1 MHWQGFCVL
10 QPTQIQT
17 SEIVLHNPNTPNNLN
32 NLIGMLGALLLMA
45 VPTVASAA
53 YPDKPIKLIVTF
65 APGGASDIVARTI
78 AEPLGQKLGQ
88 PVVVDNRPGAGG
100 SVGGLAT
107 VQAAADGYTLMM
119 ANSTPLSIGP
129 FVLDKQPYDPVKQ
142 FTHIFYAGSAP
153 VLFMASPKAG
163 INSLAELAKLAN
175 SSDGTPF
182 GSGGPASIGHISGEF
197 FNAMAGGGKGKMLHV
212 AYKGGAPMTTDL
224 LGGQIPVGI
233 DVITAFVPLVKGG
246 QVKALAVT
254 SAKRSPLLPDVPT
267 TAEAGYPKLRI
278 DNYFGVSGPAG
289 LPKEVT
295 DKLYAALAEV
305 MTLPNVLKKL
315 EENGI
320 VYSKLTQAEYAALVA
335 SQIADWGPIIKAS
348 GTKL

>member
-1 MHWQGFCVL
+1 MKLSTRLF
-10 QPTQIQT
+10 T
-17 SEIVLHNPNTPNNLN
+17 
-32 NLIGMLGALLLMA
+32 ALLLA
-45 VPTVASAA
+45 TGSTVAIAA

-107 VQAAADGYTLMM
+107 VQAAPDGYTLMM

-142 FTHIFYAGSAP
+142 FTHVFYAGSAP
-153 VLFMASPKAG
+153 VLFMANPKSG
-163 INSLAELAKLAN
+163 IASLADLAKQAVSAN
-175 SSDGTPF
+175 GVVF

-197 FNAMAGGGKGKMLHV
+197 FKTLSKGNMTHV

-254 SAKRSPLLPDVPT
+254 SSTRSPLLPDVPT
-267 TAEAGYPKLRI
+267 TAEAGYPKLRV

-295 DKLYAALAEV
+295 DKLYAALGEV
-305 MTLPNVLKKL
+305 MTMPNVLKKL
-315 EENGI
+315 EDNGI
-320 VYSKLTQAEYAALVA
+320 VYTKLTQADYAALVA
-335 SQIADWGPIIKAS
+335 GQISEWAPIIKAS
-348 GTKL
+348 GAKL

>member
-1 MHWQGFCVL
+1 MKTLTRIIAG
-10 QPTQIQT
+10 
-17 SEIVLHNPNTPNNLN
+17 
-32 NLIGMLGALLLMA
+32 LLLA
-45 VPTVASAA
+45 TGSAAATAA
-53 YPDKPIKLIVTF
+53 YPDKPIRLIVTF
-65 APGGASDIVARTI
+65 APGGASDIVARTL

-107 VQAAADGYTLMM
+107 VQAAPDGYTLMM

-142 FTHIFYAGSAP
+142 FMHIFYAGSAP
-153 VLFMASPKAG
+153 VLFMASSKAG
-163 INSLAELAKLAN
+163 INSLADLAKQAATK
-175 SSDGTPF
+175 DGVPF

-197 FNAMAGGGKGKMLHV
+197 FKALAKGNMQHV

-233 DVITAFVPLVKGG
+233 DVITAFVPLVKSG
-246 QVKALAVT
+246 QIKALAVT
-254 SAKRSPLLPDVPT
+254 SATRSPLLPEVPT
-267 TAEAGYPKLRI
+267 TAEAGYPKLRV

-289 LPKEVT
+289 MSKEVT

-305 MTLPNVLKKL
+305 LTMPNVLKKL

-320 VYSKLTQAEYAALVA
+320 VYNKLTQAEYAALVA
-335 SQIADWGPIIKAS
+335 GQISEWAPIIKAS

>member
-1 MHWQGFCVL
+1 MNPLLLFRALAAGCVL
-10 QPTQIQT
+10 AT
-17 SEIVLHNPNTPNNLN
+17 
-32 NLIGMLGALLLMA
+32 A
-45 VPTVASAA
+45 VVAHAA

-88 PVVVDNRPGAGG
+88 PVIVDNRPGAGG

-107 VQAAADGYTLMM
+107 VQAAPDGYTLMM

-142 FTHIFYAGSAP
+142 FTHVFYAGSAP
-153 VLFMASPKAG
+153 VLFMANPKAG
-163 INSLAELAKLAN
+163 INTLADLAKQAATK
-175 SSDGTPF
+175 DGIPF

-197 FNAMAGGGKGKMLHV
+197 FKSLANGNMQHV

-233 DVITAFVPLVKGG
+233 DVITAFVPLVKSG
-246 QVKALAVT
+246 QVKGLAVT

-267 TAEAGYPKLRI
+267 TDEAGYPKLRI

-289 LPKEVT
+289 LPKDVA

-305 MTLPNVLKKL
+305 MTMPNVLKKL

-320 VYSKLTQAEYAALVA
+320 VYSKLTQADYAALVA
-335 SQIADWGPIIKAS
+335 SQIAEWAPIIKAT

>member
-1 MHWQGFCVL
+1 LKTFTCAF
-10 QPTQIQT
+10 T
-17 SEIVLHNPNTPNNLN
+17 
-32 NLIGMLGALLLMA
+32 ALLLA
-45 VPTVASAA
+45 TGSATAIAA
-53 YPDKPIKLIVTF
+53 YPEKPIKLVVTF
-65 APGGASDIVARTI
+65 AAGGASDIVARTI

-107 VQAAADGYTLMM
+107 VQAAPDGYTLMM

-129 FVLDKQPYDPVKQ
+129 FVLEKQPYDPIKQ

-163 INSLAELAKLAN
+163 IASLADLAKQAGSAN
-175 SSDGTPF
+175 GVVF

-197 FNAMAGGGKGKMLHV
+197 FKTLSKGNMTHV

-246 QVKALAVT
+246 QVKGLAVT
-254 SAKRSPLLPDVPT
+254 SARRSPLLPDVPT

-305 MTLPNVLKKL
+305 LTMPNVLKKL

-320 VYSKLTQAEYAALVA
+320 VYSRMTQAEYGALVA
-335 SQIADWGPIIKAS
+335 GQISEWAPIIKAS
-348 GTKL
+348 GAKL

>member
-1 MHWQGFCVL
+1 MKTFTRVL
-10 QPTQIQT
+10 A
-17 SEIVLHNPNTPNNLN
+17 
-32 NLIGMLGALLLMA
+32 GLLLA
-45 VPTVASAA
+45 TGSATAIAA

-107 VQAAADGYTLMM
+107 VQATPDGYTLMM

-163 INSLAELAKLAN
+163 IASLADLAKQAGSAN
-175 SSDGTPF
+175 GVVF

-197 FNAMAGGGKGKMLHV
+197 FKTLSKGNMTHV

-246 QVKALAVT
+246 QVKGLAVT
-254 SAKRSPLLPDVPT
+254 SARRSPLLPDVPT

-289 LPKEVT
+289 MPKDVT

-305 MTLPNVLKKL
+305 LTMPTVLKKL

-320 VYSKLTQAEYAALVA
+320 VYNRMTQAEYGALVA
-335 SQIADWGPIIKAS
+335 GQISEWAPIIKAS
-348 GTKL
+348 GAKL

>member
-1 MHWQGFCVL
+1 MWIDGLAGKALASGHLRNKQLTENSLKTFTRVL
-10 QPTQIQT
+10 A
-17 SEIVLHNPNTPNNLN
+17 
-32 NLIGMLGALLLMA
+32 GLLLA
-45 VPTVASAA
+45 TGSATAIAA

-107 VQAAADGYTLMM
+107 VQATPDGYTLMM

-163 INSLAELAKLAN
+163 IASLADLAKQAGSAN
-175 SSDGTPF
+175 GVVF

-197 FNAMAGGGKGKMLHV
+197 FKTLSKGNMTHV

-246 QVKALAVT
+246 QVKGLAVT
-254 SAKRSPLLPDVPT
+254 SARRSPLLPDVPT

-289 LPKEVT
+289 MPKDVT

-305 MTLPNVLKKL
+305 LTMPTVLKKL

-320 VYSKLTQAEYAALVA
+320 VYNRMTQAEYGALVA
-335 SQIADWGPIIKAS
+335 GQISEWAPIIKAS
-348 GTKL
+348 GAKL

>member
-1 MHWQGFCVL
+1 MKRFCGAVTAL
-10 QPTQIQT
+10 
-17 SEIVLHNPNTPNNLN
+17 S
-32 NLIGMLGALLLMA
+32 MLTASLA
-45 VPTVASAA
+45 VSAA
-53 YPDKPIKLIVTF
+53 YPDRPIKLVVTF
-65 APGGASDIVARTI
+65 AAGGASDIVARTI

-107 VQAAADGYTLMM
+107 VQAAPDGYTLMM

-129 FVLDKQPYDPVKQ
+129 FVLEKQPYDPVKQ
-142 FTHIFYAGSAP
+142 FTHVFYAGSAP

-163 INSLAELAKLAN
+163 INSLADLAKQATTK
-175 SSDGTPF
+175 DGIPF

-197 FNAMAGGGKGKMLHV
+197 FKSLAKGNMQHV

-246 QVKALAVT
+246 QVKGLAVT

-289 LPKEVT
+289 LPKDVT

-305 MTLPNVLKKL
+305 LTMPSVLKKL

-320 VYSKLTQAEYAALVA
+320 IYSKMTQAEYAALVA
-335 SQIADWGPIIKAS
+335 SQIAEWAPIIKAS

>member
-1 MHWQGFCVL
+1 M
-10 QPTQIQT
+10 
-17 SEIVLHNPNTPNNLN
+17 N
-32 NLIGMLGALLLMA
+32 NLIRKLGALLLLATPM
-45 VPTVASAA
+45 VATAA
-53 YPDKPIKLIVTF
+53 YPDKPIRLIVTF

-78 AEPLGQKLGQ
+78 SEPLGQKLGQ
-88 PVVVDNRPGAGG
+88 PVIVDNRPGAGG

-107 VQAAADGYTLMM
+107 VQAAPDGYTLMM

-129 FVLDKQPYDPVKQ
+129 FVLDKQPYDPIKQ
-142 FTHIFYAGSAP
+142 FTHVFYAGSAP

-163 INSLAELAKLAN
+163 IDSLAGLAKLAASPN
-175 SSDGTPF
+175 GTPF

-197 FNAMAGGGKGKMLHV
+197 FNAMAKGRMLHV

-233 DVITAFVPLVKGG
+233 DVITAFVPLVKSG
-246 QVKALAVT
+246 QLKALAVT

-295 DKLYAALAEV
+295 DRLYAALVEV
-305 MTLPNVLKKL
+305 LTMPNVLKKL

-320 VYSKLTQAEYAALVA
+320 VYSQMTQAEYAALVA
-335 SQIADWGPIIKAS
+335 SQIADWGPIIKS
-348 GTKL
+348 TGTKL

>member
-1 MHWQGFCVL
+1 MKLFTRVFA
-10 QPTQIQT
+10 
-17 SEIVLHNPNTPNNLN
+17 
-32 NLIGMLGALLLMA
+32 ALLLA
-45 VPTVASAA
+45 IGATSATVAIAA

-88 PVVVDNRPGAGG
+88 PIVVDNRPGAGG

-163 INSLAELAKLAN
+163 ISSLADLAKQAAAAN
-175 SSDGTPF
+175 GVVF
-182 GSGGPASIGHISGEF
+182 GSGGPASIGHISGDF
-197 FNAMAGGGKGKMLHV
+197 FKSLAKGNMTHV

-233 DVITAFVPLVKGG
+233 DVITAFVPLVKSG
-246 QVKALAVT
+246 QLKALAVT
-254 SAKRSPLLPDVPT
+254 SASRSPLLPDVPT

-305 MTLPNVLKKL
+305 MTMPNVLKKL

-320 VYSKLTQAEYAALVA
+320 VYAKLTAADRKSVV
-335 SQIADWGPIIKAS
+335 
-348 GTKL
+348 

>member
-1 MHWQGFCVL
+1 M
-10 QPTQIQT
+10 
-17 SEIVLHNPNTPNNLN
+17 NTLIRNL
-32 NLIGMLGALLLMA
+32 GTLLLLA
-45 VPTVASAA
+45 TPLAATAA
-53 YPDKPIKLIVTF
+53 YPDKPIRLIVTF
-65 APGGASDIVARTI
+65 APGGASDIVARTL

-88 PVVVDNRPGAGG
+88 PVIVDNRPGAGG

-107 VQAAADGYTLMM
+107 AQAAPDGYTLMM

-142 FTHIFYAGSAP
+142 FTHVFYAGSAP

-163 INSLAELAKLAN
+163 INTLADLAKQATTK
-175 SSDGTPF
+175 DGLPF

-197 FNAMAGGGKGKMLHV
+197 FKSLISTGQGTMQHV

-233 DVITAFVPLVKGG
+233 DVITAFVPLVKSG
-246 QVKALAVT
+246 QVKGLAVT

-305 MTLPNVLKKL
+305 LTMPNVLKKL

-320 VYSKLTQAEYAALVA
+320 VYSKLSQAEYAALVA
-335 SQIADWGPIIKAS
+335 SQIAEWAPIIKAT

>member
-1 MHWQGFCVL
+1 MNTLSRVL
-10 QPTQIQT
+10 AACW
-17 SEIVLHNPNTPNNLN
+17 
-32 NLIGMLGALLLMA
+32 LGTAS
-45 VPTVASAA
+45 VATHAA

-65 APGGASDIVARTI
+65 APGGASDIVARTL

-88 PVVVDNRPGAGG
+88 PVIVDNRPGAGG

-107 VQAAADGYTLMM
+107 VQATPDGYTLMM

-129 FVLDKQPYDPVKQ
+129 FVLDRQPYDPVKQ
-142 FTHIFYAGSAP
+142 FTHVFYAGSAP

-163 INSLAELAKLAN
+163 ISTLADLAKQATTK
-175 SSDGTPF
+175 DGIPF

-197 FNAMAGGGKGKMLHV
+197 FKSLIAAGQGTMQHV

-246 QVKALAVT
+246 QVKGLAVT

-305 MTLPNVLKKL
+305 MMMPNVLKKL

-320 VYSKLTQAEYAALVA
+320 VYSKLSQAEYAALVA
-335 SQIADWGPIIKAS
+335 SQIAEWAPIIKAT

>member
-1 MHWQGFCVL
+1 M
-10 QPTQIQT
+10 
-17 SEIVLHNPNTPNNLN
+17 NTLSRA
-32 NLIGMLGALLLMA
+32 LAACWLGTAS
-45 VPTVASAA
+45 VATHAA

-65 APGGASDIVARTI
+65 APGGASDIVARTL

-88 PVVVDNRPGAGG
+88 PVIVDNRPGAGG

-107 VQAAADGYTLMM
+107 VQATPDGYTLMM

-129 FVLDKQPYDPVKQ
+129 FVLDRQPYDPVKQ
-142 FTHIFYAGSAP
+142 FTHVFYAGSAP

-163 INSLAELAKLAN
+163 ISTLADLAKQATTK
-175 SSDGTPF
+175 DGIPF

-197 FNAMAGGGKGKMLHV
+197 FKSLIAAGQGTMQHV

-246 QVKALAVT
+246 QVKGLAVT

-305 MTLPNVLKKL
+305 MMMPNVLKKL

-320 VYSKLTQAEYAALVA
+320 VYSKLSQAEYAALVA
-335 SQIADWGPIIKAS
+335 SQIAEWAPIIKAT

>member
-1 MHWQGFCVL
+1 M
-10 QPTQIQT
+10 
-17 SEIVLHNPNTPNNLN
+17 NTTLFRK
-32 NLIGMLGALLLMA
+32 LSALLLVAPTLA
-45 VPTVASAA
+45 VAA
-53 YPDKPIKLIVTF
+53 YPEKPIKLVVTF
-65 APGGASDIVARTI
+65 AAGGASDIVARTI

-107 VQAAADGYTLMM
+107 VQAAPDGYTLMM

-153 VLFMASPKAG
+153 VLFMANPKSG
-163 INSLAELAKLAN
+163 VSSLADLAKQA
-175 SSDGTPF
+175 SAKDGIPF

-197 FNAMAGGGKGKMLHV
+197 FKSLASGNMQHV

-246 QVKALAVT
+246 QVKGLAVT
-254 SAKRSPLLPDVPT
+254 SARRSPLLPDVPT

-295 DKLYAALAEV
+295 DKLYAALSEV
-305 MTLPNVLKKL
+305 LTMPAVLKKL

-320 VYSKLTQAEYAALVA
+320 VYSKMTQAEYAALVA
-335 SQIADWGPIIKAS
+335 SQISEWAPIIKAS
-348 GTKL
+348 GAKL

>member
-1 MHWQGFCVL
+1 L
-10 QPTQIQT
+10 I
-17 SEIVLHNPNTPNNLN
+17 LN
-32 NLIGMLGALLLMA
+32 ELIYKLATLMLLAAPLA
-45 VPTVASAA
+45 ATAA
-53 YPDKPIKLIVTF
+53 YPEKPIKLIVTF

-107 VQAAADGYTLMM
+107 AQAAPDGYTLMM

-142 FTHIFYAGSAP
+142 FTHVFYAGSAP

-163 INSLAELAKLAN
+163 INTLADLAKLAN
-175 SSDGTPF
+175 APNGTPF

-197 FNAMAGGGKGKMLHV
+197 FNAMAKGKMLHV

-267 TAEAGYPKLRI
+267 TAEAGYPNLRI

-295 DKLYAALAEV
+295 DKLYAALTEV
-305 MTLPNVLKKL
+305 LTMPNVLKKL
-315 EENGI
+315 EENGV
-320 VYSKLTQAEYAALVA
+320 VYGKMTQAEYAALVA
-335 SQIADWGPIIKAS
+335 SQIADWAPIIKAT

>member
-1 MHWQGFCVL
+1 M
-10 QPTQIQT
+10 
-17 SEIVLHNPNTPNNLN
+17 NTLTR
-32 NLIGMLGALLLMA
+32 IIAALLLTTGSA
-45 VPTVASAA
+45 TAIAA
-53 YPDKPIKLIVTF
+53 YPDKPIRLIVTF

-107 VQAAADGYTLMM
+107 VQAPPDGYTLMM

-163 INSLAELAKLAN
+163 IASMADLAKQATTK
-175 SSDGTPF
+175 DGIPF

-197 FNAMAGGGKGKMLHV
+197 FKALAKGNMQHV

-233 DVITAFVPLVKGG
+233 DVITAFVPLVKSG
-246 QVKALAVT
+246 QIKALAVT
-254 SAKRSPLLPDVPT
+254 SASRSPLLPEVPT
-267 TAEAGYPKLRI
+267 TAEAGYPKLRV

-289 LPKEVT
+289 MSKEVT

-305 MTLPNVLKKL
+305 LTLSTVLRKL

-320 VYSKLTQAEYAALVA
+320 VYNKLTQAEYAALVA
-335 SQIADWGPIIKAS
+335 GQISEWAPIIKAS
-348 GTKL
+348 GAKL

>member
-1 MHWQGFCVL
+1 M
-10 QPTQIQT
+10 
-17 SEIVLHNPNTPNNLN
+17 NTLFRA
-32 NLIGMLGALLLMA
+32 LAACWLG
-45 VPTVASAA
+45 TVSVATHAA
-53 YPDKPIKLIVTF
+53 YPDKPVKLIVTF
-65 APGGASDIVARTI
+65 APGGASDIVARTL

-88 PVVVDNRPGAGG
+88 PVIVDNRPGAGG

-107 VQAAADGYTLMM
+107 VQATPDGYTLMM

-129 FVLDKQPYDPVKQ
+129 FVLDRQPYDPVKQ
-142 FTHIFYAGSAP
+142 FTHVFYAGSAP

-163 INSLAELAKLAN
+163 ISTLADLAKQATTK
-175 SSDGTPF
+175 DGIPF

-197 FNAMAGGGKGKMLHV
+197 FKSLIATGQGTMQHV

-246 QVKALAVT
+246 QVKGLAVT

-305 MTLPNVLKKL
+305 MMMPNVLKKL

-320 VYSKLTQAEYAALVA
+320 VYSKLSQAEYAALVA
-335 SQIADWGPIIKAS
+335 SQIAEWAPIIKAT

>member
-1 MHWQGFCVL
+1 MQ
-10 QPTQIQT
+10 
-17 SEIVLHNPNTPNNLN
+17 
-32 NLIGMLGALLLMA
+32 LIARLLTAALVTTLC
-45 VPTVASAA
+45 ASAHA
-53 YPDKPIKLIVTF
+53 AWPDKPIKLIVTF

-107 VQAAADGYTLMM
+107 VQAPADGYTLMM

-129 FVLDKQPYDPVKQ
+129 FVLDKLPYDPVKQ
-142 FTHIFYAGSAP
+142 FTHVFYAGSAP

-163 INSLAELAKLAN
+163 ITSLADLARQAAGK
-175 SSDGTPF
+175 DGIAF

-197 FNAMAGGGKGKMLHV
+197 FKALARGNMQHV

-246 QVKALAVT
+246 QVKGLAVT
-254 SAKRSPLLPDVPT
+254 SAARSPLLPEVPT
-267 TAEAGYPKLRI
+267 TAEAGYPKLRV

-289 LPKEVT
+289 LPKDVT
-295 DKLYAALAEV
+295 DRLYAALAEV
-305 MTLPNVLKKL
+305 LTQPAVLKKL
-315 EENGI
+315 EDLGI
-320 VYSKLTQAEYAALVA
+320 VYHKMTQAEYAALVA
-335 SQIADWGPIIKAS
+335 SQISEWAPIIKAS
-348 GTKL
+348 GAKL

>member
-1 MHWQGFCVL
+1 MKQLCSAIAAL
-10 QPTQIQT
+10 
-17 SEIVLHNPNTPNNLN
+17 S
-32 NLIGMLGALLLMA
+32 MLTASCA
-45 VPTVASAA
+45 VNAA
-53 YPDKPIKLIVTF
+53 YPDKPVKLVVTF
-65 APGGASDIVARTI
+65 AAGGASDIVARTI

-107 VQAAADGYTLMM
+107 VQAAPDGYTLMM

-163 INSLAELAKLAN
+163 INSLSDLARQATTK
-175 SSDGTPF
+175 DGIPF

-197 FNAMAGGGKGKMLHV
+197 FKSLVKGNMQHV

-246 QVKALAVT
+246 QVKGLAVT
-254 SAKRSPLLPDVPT
+254 SATRSPLLPDVPT

-278 DNYFGVSGPAG
+278 DNYFGISGPAG

-305 MTLPNVLKKL
+305 LTQPAVLKKL
-315 EENGI
+315 EELGI
-320 VYSKLTQAEYAALVA
+320 VYHRMSQAEYAALVA
-335 SQIADWGPIIKAS
+335 SQISDWAPIIRAS

>member
-1 MHWQGFCVL
+1 MKRLSCLVA
-10 QPTQIQT
+10 
-17 SEIVLHNPNTPNNLN
+17 
-32 NLIGMLGALLLMA
+32 ALCILTA
-45 VPTVASAA
+45 SVANAA

-88 PVVVDNRPGAGG
+88 PVIVDNRPGAGG

-107 VQAAADGYTLMM
+107 VQAAPDGYTLMM

-153 VLFMASPKAG
+153 VLFMASPKSN
-163 INSLAELAKLAN
+163 ISTLADLAKQATTKE
-175 SSDGTPF
+175 GIPF

-197 FNAMAGGGKGKMLHV
+197 FKSLVAGAAGGVGNMQHV

-246 QVKALAVT
+246 QVKGLAVT
-254 SAKRSPLLPDVPT
+254 SAKRSPLLPEVPT
-267 TAEAGYPKLRI
+267 TAEAGYPKLRV

-289 LPKEVT
+289 MPKEVV

-305 MTLPNVLKKL
+305 LTMPNVLRKL

-335 SQIADWGPIIKAS
+335 SQIAEWSPIIKSS
-348 GTKL
+348 GAKL

>member
-1 MHWQGFCVL
+1 MKTFTRV
-10 QPTQIQT
+10 IA
-17 SEIVLHNPNTPNNLN
+17 
-32 NLIGMLGALLLMA
+32 ALLLA
-45 VPTVASAA
+45 TGSATA
-53 YPDKPIKLIVTF
+53 TAAWPDKPIKLIVTF

-107 VQAAADGYTLMM
+107 VQAAPDGYTLMM

-142 FTHIFYAGSAP
+142 FTHVFYAGSAP
-153 VLFMASPKAG
+153 VLFMANPKAG
-163 INSLAELAKLAN
+163 INSLADLAKQAATK
-175 SSDGTPF
+175 DGLPF

-197 FNAMAGGGKGKMLHV
+197 FKSLTNGNMTHV

-246 QVKALAVT
+246 QVKAMAVT

-295 DKLYAALAEV
+295 DKLYAALSEV
-305 MTLPNVLKKL
+305 LTMPNVLKKL

-320 VYSKLTQAEYAALVA
+320 VYAKLSQAEYAALVA
-335 SQIADWGPIIKAS
+335 SQIADWAPIIKAT
-348 GTKL
+348 GAKL

>member
-1 MHWQGFCVL
+1 M
-10 QPTQIQT
+10 
-17 SEIVLHNPNTPNNLN
+17 N
-32 NLIGMLGALLLMA
+32 NLIRKLGALLLLATPM
-45 VPTVASAA
+45 VATAA
-53 YPDKPIKLIVTF
+53 YPDKPIRLIVTF

-78 AEPLGQKLGQ
+78 SEPLGQKLGQ
-88 PVVVDNRPGAGG
+88 PVIVDNRPGAGG

-107 VQAAADGYTLMM
+107 VQAAPDGYTLMM

-129 FVLDKQPYDPVKQ
+129 FVLDRQPYDPVKQ
-142 FTHIFYAGSAP
+142 FSHVFYAGSAP
-153 VLFMASPKAG
+153 VLFMASPKTV
-163 INSLAELAKLAN
+163 IDSLAGLAKLAASPN
-175 SSDGTPF
+175 GTPF

-197 FNAMAGGGKGKMLHV
+197 FNAMAKGRMLHV

-233 DVITAFVPLVKGG
+233 DVITAFVPLVKSG
-246 QVKALAVT
+246 QLKALAVT

-295 DKLYAALAEV
+295 DKLYAALVEV
-305 MTLPNVLKKL
+305 LTMPNVLKKL

-320 VYSKLTQAEYAALVA
+320 VYNQMTQAEYAALVA
-335 SQIADWGPIIKAS
+335 SQIADWAPIIKAT

>member
-1 MHWQGFCVL
+1 MN
-10 QPTQIQT
+10 
-17 SEIVLHNPNTPNNLN
+17 IVNRLAA
-32 NLIGMLGALLLMA
+32 ALLLASASAAA
-45 VPTVASAA
+45 VAA

-107 VQAAADGYTLMM
+107 AQAAPDGYTLMM

-163 INSLAELAKLAN
+163 IASLADLARLAGSAN
-175 SSDGTPF
+175 GAVF

-197 FNAMAGGGKGKMLHV
+197 FKSLVAGGKGNMTHV

-254 SAKRSPLLPDVPT
+254 SAKRSPLLPEVPT
-267 TAEAGYPKLRI
+267 TAEAGFPSLRV

-289 LPKEVT
+289 MPKEIT

-305 MTLPNVLKKL
+305 LTLPNVLKKL
-315 EENGI
+315 EDNGI
-320 VYSKLTQAEYAALVA
+320 VYRQMTQAEYAALVA
-335 SQIADWGPIIKAS
+335 GQISEWAPIIKAS
-348 GTKL
+348 GAKL

>member
-1 MHWQGFCVL
+1 MNILSGV
-10 QPTQIQT
+10 
-17 SEIVLHNPNTPNNLN
+17 VA
-32 NLIGMLGALLLMA
+32 ALCFLTA
-45 VPTVASAA
+45 SVANAA

-88 PVVVDNRPGAGG
+88 PVIVDNRPGAGG

-107 VQAAADGYTLMM
+107 VQAAPDGYTLMM

-129 FVLDKQPYDPVKQ
+129 FVLDRQPYDPVKQ
-142 FTHIFYAGSAP
+142 FTHVFYAGSAP

-163 INSLAELAKLAN
+163 INTLADLAKQATTK
-175 SSDGTPF
+175 DGIPF

-197 FNAMAGGGKGKMLHV
+197 FKSLVAGGQGNMQHV

-224 LGGQIPVGI
+224 LGGQIPIGI

-246 QVKALAVT
+246 QVKGLAVT
-254 SAKRSPLLPDVPT
+254 SAKRSPLLPEVPT
-267 TAEAGYPKLRI
+267 TAEAGYPKLRV
-278 DNYFGVSGPAG
+278 DNYFGVSGPAS
-289 LPKEVT
+289 LPKEVV

-305 MTLPNVLKKL
+305 LTMPTVLKKL

-335 SQIADWGPIIKAS
+335 SQIAEWSPIIKAS

>member
-1 MHWQGFCVL
+1 M
-10 QPTQIQT
+10 
-17 SEIVLHNPNTPNNLN
+17 NPLSRLFVAT
-32 NLIGMLGALLLMA
+32 ALFA
-45 VPTVASAA
+45 AATFANAA

-65 APGGASDIVARTI
+65 AAGGASDIVARTI
-78 AEPLGQKLGQ
+78 AEPLGLKLGQ
-88 PVVVDNRPGAGG
+88 AVIVDNRPGAGG
-100 SVGGLAT
+100 SVGGLAI
-107 VQAAADGYTLMM
+107 VQAAPDGYTLMM

-153 VLFMASPKAG
+153 VLFMASPKSG
-163 INSLAELAKLAN
+163 VNSLADLARQAN
-175 SSDGTPF
+175 GKDGVAF

-197 FNAMAGGGKGKMLHV
+197 FKSLVKGNMQHV

-246 QVKALAVT
+246 QVKGLAVT
-254 SAKRSPLLPDVPT
+254 SATRSPLLPDVPT

-295 DKLYAALAEV
+295 DKLYTALAEV
-305 MTLPNVLKKL
+305 LTLPAVLKKL
-315 EENGI
+315 EELGI
-320 VYSKLTQAEYAALVA
+320 VYHRISQAEYTALVA
-335 SQIADWGPIIKAS
+335 SQINDWAPIIRAS

>member
-1 MHWQGFCVL
+1 MKRVHAVVAVL
-10 QPTQIQT
+10 
-17 SEIVLHNPNTPNNLN
+17 S
-32 NLIGMLGALLLMA
+32 LLVSPLA
-45 VPTVASAA
+45 ANAA
-53 YPDKPIKLIVTF
+53 YPDKPIRLIVTF
-65 APGGASDIVARTI
+65 AAGGASDIVARTI

-88 PVVVDNRPGAGG
+88 PVIVDNRPGAGG

-107 VQAAADGYTLMM
+107 VQAPPDGYTLMM

-142 FTHIFYAGSAP
+142 FTHVFYAGSAP
-153 VLFMASPKAG
+153 VLFMASPKSG
-163 INSLAELAKLAN
+163 INSLADLAKLAN
-175 SSDGTPF
+175 TPNGTPF

-197 FNAMAGGGKGKMLHV
+197 FKSLAHGNMQHV

-246 QVKALAVT
+246 QVKGLAVT
-254 SAKRSPLLPDVPT
+254 SAKRSPLLPEVPT

-289 LPKEVT
+289 LPKDVS
-295 DKLYAALAEV
+295 DKLYAALTDV
-305 MTLPNVLKKL
+305 LTMPNVLKKL
-315 EENGI
+315 EELGI
-320 VYSKLTQAEYAALVA
+320 VYSKMTQAEYASLV
-335 SQIADWGPIIKAS
+335 SGQIAEWAPIIKAS
-348 GTKL
+348 GAKL

>member
-1 MHWQGFCVL
+1 M
-10 QPTQIQT
+10 
-17 SEIVLHNPNTPNNLN
+17 N
-32 NLIGMLGALLLMA
+32 NLIRKLGALLLLATPM
-45 VPTVASAA
+45 VATAA
-53 YPDKPIKLIVTF
+53 YPDKPIRLIVTF

-78 AEPLGQKLGQ
+78 SEPLGQKLGQ
-88 PVVVDNRPGAGG
+88 PVIVDNRPGAGG

-107 VQAAADGYTLMM
+107 VQAAPDGYTLMM

-129 FVLDKQPYDPVKQ
+129 FVLDRQPYDPVKQ
-142 FTHIFYAGSAP
+142 FSHVFYAGSAP
-153 VLFMASPKAG
+153 VLFMASPKTG
-163 INSLAELAKLAN
+163 IDSLAGLAKLAASPN
-175 SSDGTPF
+175 GTPF

-197 FNAMAGGGKGKMLHV
+197 FNAMAKGRMLHV

-233 DVITAFVPLVKGG
+233 DVITAFVPLVKSG
-246 QVKALAVT
+246 QLKALAVT

-295 DKLYAALAEV
+295 DKLYAALVEV
-305 MTLPNVLKKL
+305 LTMPNVLKKL

-320 VYSKLTQAEYAALVA
+320 VYNQMTQAEYAALVA
-335 SQIADWGPIIKAS
+335 SQIADWAPIIKAT

>member
-1 MHWQGFCVL
+1 MKQLCSAIAAL
-10 QPTQIQT
+10 
-17 SEIVLHNPNTPNNLN
+17 S
-32 NLIGMLGALLLMA
+32 MLTASCA
-45 VPTVASAA
+45 VNAA
-53 YPDKPIKLIVTF
+53 YPDKPIKLVVTF
-65 APGGASDIVARTI
+65 AAGGASDIVARTI

-107 VQAAADGYTLMM
+107 VQAAPDGYTLMM

-129 FVLDKQPYDPVKQ
+129 FVLDKQPYDPVTQ

-163 INSLAELAKLAN
+163 INSLSDLARQATTK
-175 SSDGTPF
+175 DGIPF

-197 FNAMAGGGKGKMLHV
+197 FKSLVKGNMQHV

-246 QVKALAVT
+246 QVKGLAVT
-254 SAKRSPLLPDVPT
+254 SATRSPLLPDVPT

-278 DNYFGVSGPAG
+278 DNYFGISGPAG

-305 MTLPNVLKKL
+305 LTQPAVLKKL
-315 EENGI
+315 EELGI
-320 VYSKLTQAEYAALVA
+320 VYHRMSQAEYAALVA
-335 SQIADWGPIIKAS
+335 SQISDWAPIIRAS

>member
-1 MHWQGFCVL
+1 MTG
-10 QPTQIQT
+10 
-17 SEIVLHNPNTPNNLN
+17 E
-32 NLIGMLGALLLMA
+32 LIMKPLRSALTAITALSMLTASFA
-45 VPTVASAA
+45 VKAA
-53 YPDKPIKLIVTF
+53 YPDKPIKLVVTF
-65 APGGASDIVARTI
+65 AAGGASDIVARTI

-107 VQAAADGYTLMM
+107 VQAAPDGYTLMM

-142 FTHIFYAGSAP
+142 FTHVFYAGSAP

-163 INSLAELAKLAN
+163 VNSLADLARQAN
-175 SSDGTPF
+175 SKDGIPF

-197 FNAMAGGGKGKMLHV
+197 FKSLVKGNMQHV

-246 QVKALAVT
+246 QVKGLAVT
-254 SAKRSPLLPDVPT
+254 SVKRSPLLPEVPT

-305 MTLPNVLKKL
+305 LTMPNVLRKL

-320 VYSKLTQAEYAALVA
+320 VYSKMTQAEYAALVA
-335 SQIADWGPIIKAS
+335 SQIAEWGPIIKAT

>member
-1 MHWQGFCVL
+1 
-10 QPTQIQT
+10 
-17 SEIVLHNPNTPNNLN
+17 
-32 NLIGMLGALLLMA
+32 MLTASCA
-45 VPTVASAA
+45 VIAA
-53 YPDKPIKLIVTF
+53 YPDKPIKLVVTF
-65 APGGASDIVARTI
+65 AAGGASDIVARTI

-107 VQAAADGYTLMM
+107 VQAAPDGYTLMM

-142 FTHIFYAGSAP
+142 FTHVFYAGSAP

-163 INSLAELAKLAN
+163 VNSLADLARQAN
-175 SSDGTPF
+175 SKDGIPF

-197 FNAMAGGGKGKMLHV
+197 FKSLVKGNMQHV

-246 QVKALAVT
+246 QVKGLAVT

-267 TAEAGYPKLRI
+267 TAEAGYPRLRI

-289 LPKEVT
+289 LPKDVT
-295 DKLYAALAEV
+295 DKLYAALSEV
-305 MTLPNVLKKL
+305 LTQPAVLKKL
-315 EENGI
+315 EELGI
-320 VYSKLTQAEYAALVA
+320 VYHQMSQAEYAALVA
-335 SQIADWGPIIKAS
+335 SQISEWAPIIKAS

>member
-1 MHWQGFCVL
+1 MSLITRL
-10 QPTQIQT
+10 QTA
-17 SEIVLHNPNTPNNLN
+17 
-32 NLIGMLGALLLMA
+32 ALVATLC
-45 VPTVASAA
+45 ASAHA
-53 YPDKPIKLIVTF
+53 AWPDKPIKLIVTF

-107 VQAAADGYTLMM
+107 VQAPADGYTLMM

-129 FVLDKQPYDPVKQ
+129 FVLDRQPYDPVKQ
-142 FTHIFYAGSAP
+142 FTHVFYAGSAP

-163 INSLAELAKLAN
+163 INSLADLAKQAT
-175 SSDGTPF
+175 SKDGISF

-197 FNAMAGGGKGKMLHV
+197 FKALAKGNMQHV

-246 QVKALAVT
+246 QVKGLAVT
-254 SAKRSPLLPDVPT
+254 SAGRSPLLPEDDGRGRLPEAARGQLLRRLRSGRVAEGGDRQALRRARRGADPARRAEKAGGPGHRLSQDDASANGRQSSRRAARSCSQHSAVHRPT
-267 TAEAGYPKLRI
+267 PFDASRVAATI
-278 DNYFGVSGPAG
+278 FGI
-289 LPKEVT
+289 L
-295 DKLYAALAEV
+295 
-305 MTLPNVLKKL
+305 
-315 EENGI
+315 
-320 VYSKLTQAEYAALVA
+320 
-335 SQIADWGPIIKAS
+335 
-348 GTKL
+348 

>member
-1 MHWQGFCVL
+1 MARLLHQRDLRNKYLRENFLKTFTHVL
-10 QPTQIQT
+10 T
-17 SEIVLHNPNTPNNLN
+17 
-32 NLIGMLGALLLMA
+32 GLLLA
-45 VPTVASAA
+45 TVSATAIAA

-88 PVVVDNRPGAGG
+88 PGVVDNRPGAGG

-107 VQAAADGYTLMM
+107 VQAAPDGYTLMM

-129 FVLDKQPYDPVKQ
+129 FVLEKQPYDPVKQ

-163 INSLAELAKLAN
+163 IASLADLAKQAGSAN
-175 SSDGTPF
+175 GVVF

-197 FNAMAGGGKGKMLHV
+197 FKTLSKGNMTHV

-246 QVKALAVT
+246 QVKGLAVT
-254 SAKRSPLLPDVPT
+254 SAQRSPLLPDVPT

-289 LPKEVT
+289 MAKDVT
-295 DKLYAALAEV
+295 ERLYTALAEV
-305 MTLPNVLKKL
+305 LTMPNVLKKL

-320 VYSKLTQAEYAALVA
+320 VYNRMSQAEYGALVA
-335 SQIADWGPIIKAS
+335 GQIGEWAPIIKAS